1 MNYKIV
7 IIIHIFFLYIVS
19 FVTLILSN
27 NFSMLKIDV
36 KNIINLSI
44 VITILYLISF
54 IIPLKIISS
63 VTNFEFWLLNLAQ
76 SIIFIF
82 ANTLIFKKLT
92 GINTLKSIFISLLVF
107 SMLQLVNWGILNT
120 FFRITN

>member
-1 MNYKIV
+1 
-7 IIIHIFFLYIVS
+7 
-19 FVTLILSN
+19 
-27 NFSMLKIDV
+27 MLKIDV